1 MWALVA
7 LCVLFGAAPAPAAA
21 AGASAA
27 DPPSLLLITIDTLR
41 RDRLGCYGS
50 ASIDT
55 PHLDALAQS
64 GALFETVVASAPT
77 TAPSHATMMT
87 ALSPRAHGVL
97 ANGQTLAPNA
107 ATLAEVLRGAGYA
120 TGAFVSSAVLARRA
134 GLDRGFDDYIEAYG
148 RDGGKQSVSP
158 AESTNARAIPWLRAH
173 ARDPFFLWV
182 HYYDPHQPYEAP
194 GAFGAHADPGYA
206 GAMPEWDDKQLRDWI
221 RSADIPAEETRHL
234 RARYDAE
241 VGYVDAQVGALL
253 AALDASGARGRT
265 LVCVTSDHGETL
277 GEHAG
282 YFGHSHQLYD
292 TTLLVP
298 LIVSLPGRVPTRHV
312 AAAPARL
319 LDLAP
324 TLLALLG
331 RPALEGVE
339 GRSLLPIAASATA
352 RGDGAG
358 VVRDDRAAGG
368 DADDLVRSPAFAVSE
383 THPSDRPG
391 PDVNAIPRK
400 LSMRSGDG
408 KLIRWLDSDSLEVFD
423 LARDPGETR
432 NLAGSAGAIARAGA
446 SAAAGDGAGVR
457 SDERIAAALFATLSE
472 RLATWERTMGAALS
486 LEPLD
491 EETRERLRS
500 LGYIE

>member
-1 MWALVA
+1 MRAVVA
-7 LCVLFGAAPAPAAA
+7 LCLLLGAQPAAA
-21 AGASAA
+21 AGAKAT
-27 DPPSLLLITIDTLR
+27 DPPSVLLITIDTLR

-50 ASIDT
+50 SSCET
-55 PHLDALAQS
+55 PHLDALART
-64 GALFETVVASAPT
+64 GTLFETVVTSAPT

-97 ANGQTLAPNA
+97 ANGQTLAPHA
-107 ATLAEVLRGAGYA
+107 ATLAEALRDAGYA

-134 GLDRGFDDYIEAYG
+134 GLDRGFDDYIEAYSRAG
-148 RDGGKQSVSP
+148 TRQSVSS
-158 AESTNARAIPWLRAH
+158 AESTNAHAIPWLRAH
-173 ARDPFFLWV
+173 AREPFFLWV

-194 GAFGAHADPGYA
+194 GVLGEYADAGYA
-206 GAMPEWDDKQLRDWI
+206 GAMPEWDDNQVRDWI
-221 RSADIPAEETRHL
+221 RSGDAPAEETRHL

-241 VGYVDAQVGALL
+241 VAYVDAQVGALL
-253 AALDASGARGRT
+253 AALDATGAQART

-298 LIVSLPGRVPTRHV
+298 LIVSLPGRLPARGIV
-312 AAAPARL
+312 AAPARL

-324 TLLALLG
+324 TLLAI
-331 RPALEGVE
+331 LERAPLANVE
-339 GRSLLPIAASATA
+339 GRSLLAI
-352 RGDGAG
+352 GAG
-358 VVRDDRAAGG
+358 MNTGARSDVRGHDATHAIDDEVVG
-368 DADDLVRSPAFAVSE
+368 SPSLAVSE

-391 PDVNAIPRK
+391 PDVNVIPRK
-400 LSMRSGDG
+400 LSMRSAEG

-432 NLAGSAGAIARAGA
+432 NLAADAGART
-446 SAAAGDGAGVR
+446 SAASDDGG
-457 SDERIAAALFATLSE
+457 AAALTTRLSE
-472 RLATWERTMGAALS
+472 RLAAWEKAIGAALS

-500 LGYIE
+500 LGYID